1 MQTTLHNTTKS
12 ANNTAQHN
20 KKCKQHRTIQQRVST
35 TLHKATKNDTLN
47 DCSMYLN
54 VFTEVMVVGGQV
66 LSNSLIFFIYVLFI
80 YLFLKSQLTK
90 LVLLVYYSPS
100 FVESKHHPIS
110 KHFRVF
116 S

>member
-1 MQTTLHNTTKS
+1 
-12 ANNTAQHN
+12 
-20 KKCKQHRTIQQRVST
+20 
-35 TLHKATKNDTLN
+35 
-47 DCSMYLN
+47 MYLN

-66 LSNSLIFFIYVLFI
+66 LSNSLIFFLFMYYLFI